1 MPAPLTR
8 DDIGFDPDT
17 LYSARLLRTPT
28 SHRTFFRWMAGLL
41 LLALAAMFLPWQQN
55 VRGDGSLTA
64 LRPQDR
70 PQTVPALIAGR
81 IEQWFVREGQYVA
94 KGTPLVQ
101 ISEVSEK
108 YLDPNLVGRIGEQ
121 VDGKQAALAGKV
133 AKVRSLDSLLGAL
146 ERSRDL
152 GLEQARNKVRLYEAA
167 LQAAVVD
174 SQVEAARFERRERLF
189 KDGLSTRTEFEANQ
203 LRFQQALAKLV
214 EKRQEYEN
222 ARLEVGSVGA
232 EYGEKIAK
240 ARSDRDATR
249 AEIGESQ
256 AEVAKLRNEYASM
269 QIRNGMYR
277 IDAPQDGYVVKA
289 LKEGVGETI
298 KQGDPLVTVV
308 PARPEL
314 AVELFVK
321 AMDVP
326 LLRRGRKVRM
336 IFDGWPALQFS
347 GWPSVSVGTFGG
359 VISVIDAVD
368 SKAGKFRVLVTPDP
382 DDDPW
387 PGQLRMGSGV
397 HGWAMLDT
405 VPVWFEMWRQL
416 NGFPPTV
423 DPTAS
428 EAPFGSPTGPEP
440 AP

>member
-1 MPAPLTR
+1 MPAPITR
-8 DDIGFDPDT
+8 DDVGFDPDT
-17 LYSARLLRTPT
+17 LYSAKLLRTPT

-405 VPVWFEMWRQL
+405 VPVWFEIWRQL

>member
-1 MPAPLTR
+1 MPAPVTR

-17 LYSARLLRTPT
+17 LYSAKLLRTPT

-55 VRGDGSLTA
+55 VRGDGTLTA

-81 IEQWFVREGQYVA
+81 IEQWFVQEGQYVA
-94 KGTPLVQ
+94 KGTPIVQ
-101 ISEVSEK
+101 ISEVKEK
-108 YLDPNLVGRIGEQ
+108 YLDPNLVGRLGEQ

-133 AKVRSLDSLLGAL
+133 AKVRSLDSLIAAL
-146 ERSRDL
+146 ERARDL
-152 GLEQARNKVRLYEAA
+152 GLEKARNEVNLQEAA

-203 LRFQQALAKLV
+203 LRFQQAIAKLV
-214 EKRQEYEN
+214 ERRQKYEN
-222 ARLEVGSVGA
+222 ARIEVGSVGA

-256 AEVAKLRNEYASM
+256 AEVAKLQNEYTSM
-269 QIRNGMYR
+269 QIRSRMYR

-298 KQGDPLVTVV
+298 KEGDPIVTVV
-308 PARPEL
+308 PARPEQ

-326 LLRRGRKVRM
+326 LLRRGRKVRL

-368 SKAGKFRVLVTPDP
+368 SKDGKFRVLVTPDP

-387 PGQLRMGSGV
+387 PEQLRMGSGV
-397 HGWAMLDT
+397 HGWALLDT
-405 VPVWFEMWRQL
+405 VPVWFEIWRQL

-423 DPTAS
+423 DPAAS
-428 EAPFGSPTGPEP
+428 EAPLGGPAGQEP

>member
-1 MPAPLTR
+1 MPGPITR

-17 LYSARLLRTPT
+17 LYSAKLLRTPT
-28 SHRTFFRWMAGLL
+28 SHRTFFKWVAGLL
-41 LLALAAMFLPWQQN
+41 LLILAAMFLPWQQN
-55 VRGDGSLTA
+55 VRGDGTLTA

-81 IEQWFVREGQYVA
+81 IEQWYVQEGQYVA

-101 ISEVSEK
+101 ISEVKEK
-108 YLDPNLVGRIGEQ
+108 YLDPNLVGRLGEQ
-121 VDGKQAALAGKV
+121 VDGKQASLAGKV
-133 AKVRSLDSLLGAL
+133 AKVRSFDSLLAAL
-146 ERSRDL
+146 ERAQAF
-152 GLEQARNKVRLYEAA
+152 GLEKAQNKVRLYEAA
-167 LQAAVVD
+167 LQSAVVD
-174 SQVEAARFERRERLF
+174 SQVEAARFARRERLF

-203 LRFQQALAKLV
+203 LRFQQAVAKLV

-222 ARLEVGSVGA
+222 ARLEVSSVGA

-240 ARSDRDATR
+240 ARADRDATR

-256 AEVAKLRNEYASM
+256 AEVAKLRNEYTSM

-298 KQGDPLVTVV
+298 KEGDPLVTVV
-308 PARPEL
+308 PARPQQ

-326 LLRRGRKVRM
+326 LLTRGRKVRL

-359 VISVIDAVD
+359 VVSVIDAVD

-382 DDDPW
+382 EDEPW
-387 PGQLRMGSGV
+387 PQQLRMGSGV
-397 HGWAMLDT
+397 HGWALLDT
-405 VPVWFEMWRQL
+405 VPVWFEIWRQL

-423 DPTAS
+423 DPTADTP
-428 EAPFGSPTGPEP
+428 AVAGGGEP
-440 AP
+440 SQ

>member
-8 DDIGFDPDT
+8 DDLGFDPDT
-17 LYSARLLRTPT
+17 LYSAKLLRTPT

-55 VRGDGSLTA
+55 VRGDGTLTA

-81 IEQWFVREGQYVA
+81 IERWFVQEGQYVA
-94 KGTPLVQ
+94 KGTPIVQ
-101 ISEVSEK
+101 ISEVKEK

-133 AKVRSLDSLLGAL
+133 AKVRSLDSLIAAL
-146 ERSRDL
+146 ERARDL
-152 GLEQARNKVRLYEAA
+152 GLEKARNEVDLQEAA

-203 LRFQQALAKLV
+203 LRFQQAIAKLV
-214 EKRQEYEN
+214 ERRQKYEN

-256 AEVAKLRNEYASM
+256 AEVAKLQNEYTSM
-269 QIRNGMYR
+269 QIRSRMYR
-277 IDAPQDGYVVKA
+277 IDAPQDGYGVKA

-298 KQGDPLVTVV
+298 KEGDPLVTVV
-308 PARPEL
+308 PARPQQ
-314 AVELFVK
+314 
-321 AMDVP
+321 
-326 LLRRGRKVRM
+326 
-336 IFDGWPALQFS
+336 GWS
-347 GWPSVSVGTFGG
+347 CS
-359 VISVIDAVD
+359 
-368 SKAGKFRVLVTPDP
+368 
-382 DDDPW
+382 
-387 PGQLRMGSGV
+387 
-397 HGWAMLDT
+397 
-405 VPVWFEMWRQL
+405 
-416 NGFPPTV
+416 
-423 DPTAS
+423 
-428 EAPFGSPTGPEP
+428 
-440 AP
+440 

>member
-8 DDIGFDPDT
+8 DDLGFDPDT

-405 VPVWFEMWRQL
+405 VPVWFEIWRQL

-428 EAPFGSPTGPEP
+428 EAPFGSPTRPEP

>member
-17 LYSARLLRTPT
+17 LYSAKLLRTPT

-121 VDGKQAALAGKV
+121 VDGKRAALAGKV

-222 ARLEVGSVGA
+222 ARIEVGSVAA
-232 EYGEKIAK
+232 EYGEKVAK
-240 ARSDRDATR
+240 ARADRDATR

-405 VPVWFEMWRQL
+405 VPVWFEIWRQL

>member
-1 MPAPLTR
+1 MPGPITP
-8 DDIGFDPDT
+8 DDLGFDADT

-28 SHRTFFRWMAGLL
+28 SHRTFFKWVAGLL
-41 LLALAAMFLPWQQN
+41 VLLLAALFLPWQQN
-55 VRGDGSLTA
+55 VKGDGAVTA

-81 IEQWFVREGQYVA
+81 IEQWYVAEGQYVT
-94 KGTPLVQ
+94 KGTPLVR
-101 ISEVSEK
+101 ISEVKEK
-108 YLDPNLVGRIGEQ
+108 FLDPDLVDRIGEQ
-121 VDGKQAALAGKV
+121 VSGKRVSLAGKQAKA
-133 AKVRSLDSLLGAL
+133 RSLDSLVAAL
-146 ERSRDL
+146 ERSRAL
-152 GLEQARNKVRLYEAA
+152 GLEKAENKVRLYEAA

-174 SQVEAARFERRERLF
+174 SQVEAARFARRERLF
-189 KDGLSTRTEFEANQ
+189 TDGLSTRTEFEANQ
-203 LRFQQALAKLV
+203 LKFQQAIAKLV
-214 EKRQEYEN
+214 ERRQELQN
-222 ARLEVGSVGA
+222 ARIEVGSVSA

-240 ARSDRDATR
+240 ARADRDATR

-256 AEVAKLRNEYASM
+256 AEVAKLRNEYTSM

-298 KQGDPLVTVV
+298 KEGDPLVTVV
-308 PARPEL
+308 PARPQQ
-314 AVELFVK
+314 AVELYVK

-326 LLRRGRKVRM
+326 LLKQGRRVRL

-359 VISVIDAVD
+359 VIAVIDAVD

-382 DDDPW
+382 ADEPW
-387 PGQLRMGSGV
+387 PAQLRMGSGV
-397 HGWAMLDT
+397 HGWALLDT
-405 VPVWFEMWRQL
+405 VPVWFEIWRQL

-423 DPTAS
+423 DPAGA
-428 EAPFGSPTGPEP
+428 EAPLKGPAGEG
-440 AP
+440 AGK

>member
-1 MPAPLTR
+1 MPAPITR
-8 DDIGFDPDT
+8 DDVGFDPDT
-17 LYSARLLRTPT
+17 LYSAKLLRSPT

-405 VPVWFEMWRQL
+405 VPVWFEIWRQL

>member
-1 MPAPLTR
+1 MPGPITR

-17 LYSARLLRTPT
+17 LYSAKLLRTPT
-28 SHRTFFRWMAGLL
+28 SHRTFFKWVAGLL
-41 LLALAAMFLPWQQN
+41 LLILAAMFLPWQQN
-55 VRGDGSLTA
+55 VRGDGTLTA

-81 IEQWFVREGQYVA
+81 IEQWYVQEGQYVA
-94 KGTPLVQ
+94 KGTPIVR
-101 ISEVSEK
+101 ISEVKEK
-108 YLDPNLVGRIGEQ
+108 YLDPNLVGRLGEQ
-121 VDGKQAALAGKV
+121 VDGKQASLAGKF
-133 AKVRSLDSLLGAL
+133 AKVRSLDSLLAAL
-146 ERSRDL
+146 ERAQAF
-152 GLEQARNKVRLYEAA
+152 GLEKAQNKVRLYEAA

-203 LRFQQALAKLV
+203 LRFQQAVAKLV

-222 ARLEVGSVGA
+222 ARIEVGSVGA

-249 AEIGESQ
+249 AEIGEGQ
-256 AEVAKLRNEYASM
+256 AEVAKLQNEFTSM

-298 KQGDPLVTVV
+298 KEGDPLVTVV
-308 PARPEL
+308 PARPQQ

-326 LLRRGRKVRM
+326 LLKRGRKVRL

-359 VISVIDAVD
+359 VVSVIDAVD

-387 PGQLRMGSGV
+387 PQQLRMGSGV
-397 HGWAMLDT
+397 HGWALLDT
-405 VPVWFEMWRQL
+405 VPVWFEIWRQL

-423 DPTAS
+423 DPAAS
-428 EAPFGSPTGPEP
+428 EAPIGGPEGQEP

>member
-1 MPAPLTR
+1 MPGPITR

-17 LYSARLLRTPT
+17 LYSAKLLRTPT
-28 SHRTFFRWMAGLL
+28 SHRTFFRWVAGLL
-41 LLALAAMFLPWQQN
+41 LLVLGALFLPWQQN
-55 VRGDGSLTA
+55 VKGDGSLTA

-70 PQTVPALIAGR
+70 PQKVPSLIAGR
-81 IEQWFVREGQYVA
+81 VEQWFVAEGQYVT

-101 ISEVSEK
+101 ISEVKEK
-108 YLDPNLVGRIGEQ
+108 FLDPDLVERLGEQ
-121 VDGKQAALAGKV
+121 VSGKQASLAGKQ
-133 AKVRSLDSLLGAL
+133 AKVRSLDSLVAAL
-146 ERSRDL
+146 ERSRAL
-152 GLEQARNKVRLYEAA
+152 SLEKAENKVRLYEAA

-203 LRFQQALAKLV
+203 LKFQQAVAKLV
-214 EKRQEYEN
+214 EKRQELQN
-222 ARLEVGSVGA
+222 ARIEVGSVAA

-240 ARSDRDATR
+240 ARADRDATR

-256 AEVAKLRNEYASM
+256 AEVAKLRNEHTSM
-269 QIRNGMYR
+269 RIRNAMYR

-298 KQGDPLVTVV
+298 KEGDALVTIV
-308 PARPEL
+308 PARPQQ
-314 AVELFVK
+314 AVELYVK

-326 LLRRGRKVRM
+326 LLKRGRKVRLV
-336 IFDGWPALQFS
+336 FDGWPALQFS

-359 VISVIDAVD
+359 VVTVIDAVD

-387 PGQLRMGSGV
+387 PEQLRMGSGV
-397 HGWAMLDT
+397 HGWALLDT
-405 VPVWFEMWRQL
+405 VPVWFEIWRQL

-423 DPTAS
+423 DPTQS
-428 EAPFGSPTGPEP
+428 EAPLGAPGGKEP
-440 AP
+440 AK

>member
-1 MPAPLTR
+1 MPAPITR
-8 DDIGFDPDT
+8 DDVGFDPDT
-17 LYSARLLRTPT
+17 LYSAKLLRSPT

-405 VPVWFEMWRQL
+405 VPVWFEIWRHL

-440 AP
+440 AQ

>member
-17 LYSARLLRTPT
+17 LYSARLLRTST

>member
-1 MPAPLTR
+1 
-8 DDIGFDPDT
+8 
-17 LYSARLLRTPT
+17 
-28 SHRTFFRWMAGLL
+28 
-41 LLALAAMFLPWQQN
+41 
-55 VRGDGSLTA
+55 
-64 LRPQDR
+64 
-70 PQTVPALIAGR
+70 
-81 IEQWFVREGQYVA
+81 
-94 KGTPLVQ
+94 
-101 ISEVSEK
+101 
-108 YLDPNLVGRIGEQ
+108 
-121 VDGKQAALAGKV
+121 
-133 AKVRSLDSLLGAL
+133 
-146 ERSRDL
+146 
-152 GLEQARNKVRLYEAA
+152 
-167 LQAAVVD
+167 VVD

-203 LRFQQALAKLV
+203 LRFQQAVAKLV
-214 EKRQEYEN
+214 ERRQKYEN

-256 AEVAKLRNEYASM
+256 AEVAKLRNEYTSM
-269 QIRNGMYR
+269 QIRNRMYR

-298 KQGDPLVTVV
+298 KEGDPLVTVV
-308 PARPEL
+308 PARPQQ

-326 LLRRGRKVRM
+326 LLRRGRKVRL

-387 PGQLRMGSGV
+387 PEQLRMGSGV
-397 HGWAMLDT
+397 HGWALLDT
-405 VPVWFEMWRQL
+405 VPVWFEIWRQL

-423 DPTAS
+423 DPSAT
-428 EAPFGSPTGPEP
+428 EAPLGGPTVMEPEP
-440 AP
+440 

>member
-1 MPAPLTR
+1 MPGPITR

-17 LYSARLLRTPT
+17 LYSAKLLRTPT
-28 SHRTFFRWMAGLL
+28 SHRTFFKWVAGLL
-41 LLALAAMFLPWQQN
+41 LLILAAMFLPWQQN
-55 VRGDGSLTA
+55 VRGDGTLTA

-81 IEQWFVREGQYVA
+81 IEQWYVQEGQYVA
-94 KGTPLVQ
+94 KGTPIVR
-101 ISEVSEK
+101 ISEVKEK
-108 YLDPNLVGRIGEQ
+108 YLDPNLVGRLGEQ
-121 VDGKQAALAGKV
+121 VDGKQASLAGKF
-133 AKVRSLDSLLGAL
+133 AKVRSLDSLLAAL
-146 ERSRDL
+146 ERAQAF
-152 GLEQARNKVRLYEAA
+152 GLEKAQNKVRLYEAA

-203 LRFQQALAKLV
+203 LRFQQAVAKLV

-222 ARLEVGSVGA
+222 ARIEVGSVGA

-249 AEIGESQ
+249 AEIGEGQ
-256 AEVAKLRNEYASM
+256 AEVAKLQNEFTSM

-298 KQGDPLVTVV
+298 KEGDPLVTVV
-308 PARPEL
+308 PARPQQ

-326 LLRRGRKVRM
+326 LLKRGRKVRL

-359 VISVIDAVD
+359 VVSVIDAVD

-387 PGQLRMGSGV
+387 PQQLRMGSGV
-397 HGWAMLDT
+397 HGWALLDT
-405 VPVWFEMWRQL
+405 VPVWFEIWRQL

-423 DPTAS
+423 DPAAS
-428 EAPFGSPTGPEP
+428 EAPIGGPGGQEP

>member
-1 MPAPLTR
+1 MPAPITR
-8 DDIGFDPDT
+8 DDVGFDPDT
-17 LYSARLLRTPT
+17 LYSAKLLRTPT
-28 SHRTFFRWMAGLL
+28 SHRTFFRWIAGLL

-405 VPVWFEMWRQL
+405 VPVWFEIWRQL